1 MTYDSFSSCSG
12 LYCDKTID
20 ACDSAPCLN
29 GGVCQGVAGAR
40 FQCNCSGS
48 YTGKYCENLDLSPI
62 TSSPSGISAE
72 EIYGIIGGFGVFSV
86 CTLLWHCWRGWGLQS
101 LSPSV
106 ALLARLG
113 FTVFAPFYDSLVS
126 LGFSVFVPCC
136 DIYCEFGVYS
146 HCICLCPLLWAL
158 LVSLGFTVFAPFYGI
173 IGEFGFDS
181 LCTLLWHCW

>member
-72 EIYGIIGGFGVFSV
+72 EIYGIIGEFGVF
-86 CTLLWHCWRGWGLQS
+86 
-101 LSPSV
+101 
-106 ALLARLG
+106 
-113 FTVFAPFYDSLVS
+113 
-126 LGFSVFVPCC
+126 
-136 DIYCEFGVYS
+136 
-146 HCICLCPLLWAL
+146 
-158 LVSLGFTVFAPFYGI
+158 
-173 IGEFGFDS
+173 S
-181 LCTLLWHCW
+181 LCTLL